1 MDPSRVCGD
10 AKTLR
15 TPRHKCAPT
24 PSLPPDTY
32 QCQHWHPLALK
43 LGCAG
48 LILLFLSL
56 IGLSVLVRFLV
67 QKSPTEKYSVSA
79 QENRTEPIAQAN
91 EATTVWSC
99 HAAGTGL
106 KQNVLFFTLGRS
118 VILMCSRDWHPY
130 HDKCLHLSQTS
141 GPWSEG
147 LTYCSVKEATLLL
160 IENEEELRFIHD
172 FSGRKRQQFFIGL
185 NYVPLEKTWKWING
199 SILNP
204 DLLRIMGT
212 EEENSCA
219 VISQKEVFSDF
230 CSSDNR
236 WICQKKLNHDCNPCP
251 DS

>member
-56 IGLSVLVRFLV
+56 IGLSV
-67 QKSPTEKYSVSA
+67 
-79 QENRTEPIAQAN
+79 
-91 EATTVWSC
+91 
-99 HAAGTGL
+99 
-106 KQNVLFFTLGRS
+106 LGRS

-204 DLLRIMGT
+204 DFYSLLFRLRIMGT

>member
-1 MDPSRVCGD
+1 MAGACIIISVPELVTVHSLHLKLTMDPLRVCGD
-10 AKTLR
+10 TKTLK
-15 TPRHKCAPT
+15 TPRHKRAST

-32 QCQHWHPLALK
+32 QCQHWQPLALK

-48 LILLFLSL
+48 LIVLFLSL

-67 QKSPTEKYSVSA
+67 QKSPIEKHSVTA
-79 QENRTEPIAQAN
+79 QENRTES
-91 EATTVWSC
+91 T
-99 HAAGTGL
+99 
-106 KQNVLFFTLGRS
+106 GRS
-118 VILMCSRDWHPY
+118 VILKCPRDWHPY
-130 HDKCLHLSQTS
+130 QDKCLHLSQTS

-172 FSGRKRQQFFIGL
+172 FSKRKRQQFFIGL
-185 NYVPLEKTWKWING
+185 NYVPPEKAWKWING

-219 VISQKEVFSDF
+219 VISQTEVFSDF

-236 WICQKKLNHDCNPCP
+236 WICQKKLSHDCNPCP